1 MRNRKSRVFVVV
13 CIILLVASVAEVSI
27 LTISSYH
34 RLAEEYANDFKA
46 MLEIRYGAT
55 VTFLIMIIPMVLP
68 EFSFIRSGYQLFK
81 HQPRGAVKI
90 CLILSAILAFLMALM
105 VLLWF
110 HGIVS
115 SDWDDGMFLSEFSV
129 LLASLVLG
137 SIRKN
142 KMGAMSFKVQCRE
155 SARKLQLRYHMF
167 LI

>member
-1 MRNRKSRVFVVV
+1 
-13 CIILLVASVAEVSI
+13 
-27 LTISSYH
+27 
-34 RLAEEYANDFKA
+34 
-46 MLEIRYGAT
+46 
-55 VTFLIMIIPMVLP
+55 MVLP

-90 CLILSAILAFLMALM
+90 RLILSAILAFLMALM

-137 SIRKN
+137 SIRK
-142 KMGAMSFKVQCRE
+142 KQDGAMSFKVQWRE

>member
-105 VLLWF
+105 VLFVGNVTKDMALVNLF
-110 HGIVS
+110 KAAIEIYPY
-115 SDWDDGMFLSEFSV
+115 LS
-129 LLASLVLG
+129 
-137 SIRKN
+137 K
-142 KMGAMSFKVQCRE
+142 
-155 SARKLQLRYHMF
+155 
-167 LI
+167 

>member
-68 EFSFIRSGYQLFK
+68 EFSFIRSGCQLFK

-137 SIRKN
+137 SIRK
-142 KMGAMSFKVQCRE
+142 KQDGGHVV
-155 SARKLQLRYHMF
+155 
-167 LI
+167 